1 MVLKYFFLMKVMSG
15 KWHAAAAAAA
25 AKWNAI

>member
-1 MVLKYFFLMKVMSG
+1 MVLMYVFLMKVMSG

-25 AKWNAI
+25 KWNAI